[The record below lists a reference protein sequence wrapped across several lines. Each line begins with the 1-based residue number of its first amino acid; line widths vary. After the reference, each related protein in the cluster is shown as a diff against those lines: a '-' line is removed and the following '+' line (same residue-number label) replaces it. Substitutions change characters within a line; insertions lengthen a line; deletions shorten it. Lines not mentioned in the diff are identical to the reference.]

1 METGSFLS
9 KVTKNLSRT
18 KKDGDMVKKVDSRE
32 MKVEEEFFT
41 KGRKVLIEYEV
52 EEILLLD
59 LFDCIL

>member
-1 METGSFLS
+1 
-9 KVTKNLSRT
+9 
-18 KKDGDMVKKVDSRE
+18 MVKKVDSRE